1 MKRLRFAP
9 FTPVSKLSTGLLNS
23 LKENDSSLKCLIFSS
38 RDLGFH
44 GVKILA
50 EALCGNF
57 TLGSL
62 DLSSNGIEAR
72 GCSYIALVLKNQ
84 SSMSGGIRNLI
95 LSDNDIRDEGLRSIA
110 NALESNHVLESLWID
125 NNCIGLNGLCV
136 LADSLVKNYTL
147 KILHLKHN
155 SFQSLSPL
163 IRCTFNKESLEAVA
177 DSNHTIKHV
186 FLNCGYSYECA
197 ELESILKINRM
208 GKTKAR
214 RIKIA
219 LHIEADM
226 NRLLER
232 DMDVKLL
239 PLVFE
244 MVGESRNLTTMFSA
258 LRDLSSTA
266 LMFCGSDAMN
276 VDSLDVEPMNEW

>member
-1 MKRLRFAP
+1 MHWVEWSLCTSRFSGEELYIGKTSFKAQLISI
-9 FTPVSKLSTGLLNS
+9 TVST
-23 LKENDSSLKCLIFSS
+23 
-38 RDLGFH
+38 
-44 GVKILA
+44 
-50 EALCGNF
+50 
-57 TLGSL
+57 
-62 DLSSNGIEAR
+62 
-72 GCSYIALVLKNQ
+72 
-84 SSMSGGIRNLI
+84 
-95 LSDNDIRDEGLRSIA
+95 
-110 NALESNHVLESLWID
+110 
-125 NNCIGLNGLCV
+125 
-136 LADSLVKNYTL
+136 DSLH
-147 KILHLKHN
+147 I
-155 SFQSLSPL
+155 Q
-163 IRCTFNKESLEAVA
+163 KESLEAVA